1 MEPIVCM
8 TKKIKDGEMILK
20 EGDDAIWAF
29 YAYVLKSGR
38 ARVVKTIH
46 DKPVVIGILNKGD
59 VFGEMAFLGGANRIA
74 SVIADGDVEVEMI
87 AKDTFMEVLDQ
98 LPEGV
103 RAKLRAMVNDLA
115 SMTEIQSRLMAYLN
129 ELHSI
134 REKLID
140 LKSLETEIEKMP
152 ELLRR
157 VVIALVKRLNTSI
170 ETTTKFAAQAEEA
183 VRAIDSLSLSL
194 LKTPLNTSIGS

>member
-38 ARVVKTIH
+38 ARIEKTVH
-46 DKPVVIGILNKGD
+46 NKPVVIGTLNKGD
-59 VFGEMAFLGGANRIA
+59 LFGEMAFLGGANRIA

-87 AKDTFMEVLDQ
+87 AKDTFMNVLDQ
-98 LPEGV
+98 LPEGM
-103 RAKLRAMVNDLA
+103 RAKLRAMVSDLT
-115 SMTEIQSRLMAYLN
+115 SMTEIQTRLMAYLN
-129 ELHSI
+129 ELQSI
-134 REKLID
+134 KEKLID
-140 LKSLETEIEKMP
+140 LKSFETEIEKMP

-170 ETTTKFAAQAEEA
+170 EASTKFAAQAEEA
-183 VRAIDSLSLSL
+183 VRAIDSLSFSP
-194 LKTPLNTSIGS
+194 TGGHAQ

>member
-8 TKKIKDGEMILK
+8 TKTIKDGEIILK

-29 YAYVLKSGR
+29 YAYVVKSGR
-38 ARVVKTIH
+38 ARVVKTIN
-46 DKPVVIGILNKGD
+46 DKPVLIGTLNKGD

-87 AKDTFMEVLDQ
+87 AKDTFIEVLDQ
-98 LPEGV
+98 LPEGM
-103 RAKLRAMVNDLA
+103 RTKLRSMVNDLT

-129 ELHSI
+129 ELQSLK
-134 REKLID
+134 EKLID
-140 LKSLETEIEKMP
+140 LKSLEREIEKMP
-152 ELLRR
+152 EFLRR
-157 VVIALVKRLNTSI
+157 IVIALVRRLNISIQGCTSL
-170 ETTTKFAAQAEEA
+170 AAQAEEA

-194 LKTPLNTSIGS
+194 TETPPNTSISS